1 MYKAQI
7 SIADIEYIGVDKVDT
22 TSELSTEMVLATKNN
37 ELVTPNNYDCIVL
50 KITKIKHEISDPD
63 SNQLVNLDDVQISL
77 AGGSSLKYV
86 KRGLGA
92 ATTDF
97 YQQRVFTIK
106 QSDLTDGKYTYLY
119 MKFVGKPD
127 KNRFGIY
134 IDGLRLNPSMYDI
147 TFKGFCKDAI
157 IDFHSGV
164 PTGEVIIQYI
174 SYDEIVRYNGLIDGL
189 KKTDDDILYLRD
201 ILDVPFDPMIYKIF
215 IDGYRISDNQIR
227 LIGQSNMIMINQIY
241 HTFTDSSEIVI
252 YQQEMDEDLYDF
264 KSDSQFLDKTSI
276 EDDTFRK
283 YLISKY
289 K

>member
-1 MYKAQI
+1 
-7 SIADIEYIGVDKVDT
+7 
-22 TSELSTEMVLATKNN
+22 
-37 ELVTPNNYDCIVL
+37 
-50 KITKIKHEISDPD
+50 
-63 SNQLVNLDDVQISL
+63 
-77 AGGSSLKYV
+77 
-86 KRGLGA
+86 
-92 ATTDF
+92 
-97 YQQRVFTIK
+97 
-106 QSDLTDGKYTYLY
+106 
-119 MKFVGKPD
+119 
-127 KNRFGIY
+127 
-134 IDGLRLNPSMYDI
+134 MYDI

-227 LIGQSNMIMINQIY
+227 LIGQSNMIMINQTY

-276 EDDTFRK
+276 EDDTVRK